1 MSRRFFP
8 SPCLPVAT
16 AFAAMAA
23 APAAQ
28 AAADTYRFDPVHSQV
43 WFTTDHQGFSKPQG
57 RLRIRD
63 GWFRF
68 DPEDWSGAEVDVT
81 VDLASIDLG
90 DAKWNDTVKS
100 AQFLDAARWP
110 TARYIGRRVEA
121 LDATHAIVHGELD
134 FRGEKRPL
142 DLAVTLNRAGNDP
155 YAFRHK
161 AGFGASAT
169 ISRAAF
175 GMTRY
180 KDVVADDVGIRLQI
194 EGVRDRDAATRAAG
208 EKDDAEK

>member
-1 MSRRFFP
+1 MSSRPAR
-8 SPCLPVAT
+8 SLRLP
-16 AFAAMAA
+16 AA
-23 APAAQ
+23 AAIAALAPAHA
-28 AAADTYRFDPVHSQV
+28 AHGAADTYRFDPAHSQV

-68 DPEDWSGAEVDVT
+68 DPKDWSSAEVDVV

-100 AQFLDAARWP
+100 GQFVDAARWP
-110 TARYIGRRVEA
+110 TARYVGRKVEA
-121 LDATHAIVHGELD
+121 KDATHAIVHGELD
-134 FRGEKRPL
+134 FRGEKRPV

-161 AGFGASAT
+161 AGFGATAT
-169 ISRAAF
+169 LSRAAF

-180 KDVVADDVGIRLQI
+180 KDVVADGIGIHMQI
-194 EGVRDRDAATRAAG
+194 EGIRDRDAATRTAG